1 MGVPKFYRWLSERY
15 PLINQQVTGTTRA
28 ECDHLYLDMNGII
41 HNSAHSDDA
50 SDDLRL
56 RLTEQQIFTNVF
68 KYLDKLFR
76 LVRPRRLLY
85 MALDGV
91 APRAKMNQQRQRRF
105 RSAAE
110 AATALSLAR
119 AKGEVLGDLQP
130 FDSNQITPGTEFMKR
145 LSDALKYFIRRKVKE
160 DVAWQRIKVVLSGS
174 EVPGEGEHKIMLFIR
189 NMKMQRDYNPNLR
202 HAIYGLDADLIFLS
216 LVSHEPH
223 FFLLREEVL
232 FGGKGGG
239 GGGGKDKLPR
249 KVLKNL
255 DEFQLLHIS
264 LLRDYLYL
272 EYLPHAAHFHWPG
285 GFDQERVIDDWVFLA
300 YLCGNDFL
308 PHLPTLDIGEG
319 GLDTLFRLY
328 KESLPELD
336 GYITEY
342 GTLHVRRL
350 EVIFRKMGKLE
361 EEVFQRRLEEKR
373 DEERRERRGRRRAQ
387 EIAVDEDFAD
397 DDMKVLQPPTSAS
410 PDPNTILPAPITQ
423 DDTGATIKQRYY
435 GDKFPQFY
443 DAGLAA
449 SHPELFDTTPVPS
462 TSDEHRRSLVTN
474 YLEGLM
480 WIQKYYYQ
488 GVPSWKSDIGTAHG
502 ASCSNS
508 LFHAS
513 VADQCSFAASSHR
526 SGGISVTATLL
537 LPPTWSTWPLSASL
551 STSASPSVRWSSC
564 SACSHPLLA
573 TSSLPCT
580 AT

>member
-15 PLINQQVTGTTRA
+15 PLINQQVTSTSRA
-28 ECDHLYLDMNGII
+28 ECDNLYLDMNGII
-41 HNSAHSDDA
+41 HNSAHSDDS
-50 SDDLRL
+50 SDELRL

-76 LVRPRRLLY
+76 LVRPRKLLY

-105 RSAAE
+105 RASAE
-110 AATALSLAR
+110 AANQLQLAR
-119 AKGEVLGDLQP
+119 QRGEVMGDLQP

-145 LSDALKYFIRRKVKE
+145 LSDALKYFIRRKIQS
-160 DVAWQRIKVVLSGS
+160 DSAWQRIKVVLSGS

-189 NMKMQRDYNPNLR
+189 NLKMQQHYNPNQR
-202 HAIYGLDADLIFLS
+202 HCLYGLDADLIFLS

-232 FGGKGGG
+232 FGKGAGGG
-239 GGGGKDKLPR
+239 GGGGKGGALPR

-272 EYLPHAAHFHWPG
+272 EYLPHAQQFHWPG
-285 GFDQERVIDDWVFLA
+285 GFDQERLIDDWVFLA

-328 KESLPELD
+328 KESLTELD
-336 GYITEY
+336 GWITEY

-350 EVIFRKMGKLE
+350 EVILRKMG
-361 EEVFQRRLEEKR
+361 RLEEQVFQQRLEEAK
-373 DEERRERRGRRRAQ
+373 DQERRERRGRRRAQ
-387 EIAVDEDFAD
+387 EIAADDEFAD
-397 DDMKVLQPPTSAS
+397 DDLKVLQPSDGLTSSS
-410 PDPNTILPAPITQ
+410 PEPVTALPAVTQ

-435 GDKFPQFY
+435 HDKFPQFY

-449 SHPELFDTTPVPS
+449 SHPELFDTSPVPS
-462 TSDEHRRSLVTN
+462 TPEEHRRSLVAN

-488 GVPSWKSDIGTAHG
+488 GVPSWKYEQRTLSE
-502 ASCSNS
+502 S
-508 LFHAS
+508 LI
-513 VADQCSFAASSHR
+513 Q
-526 SGGISVTATLL
+526 
-537 LPPTWSTWPLSASL
+537 
-551 STSASPSVRWSSC
+551 SP
-564 SACSHPLLA
+564 ALLA
-573 TSSLPCT
+573 WT
-580 AT
+580 

>member
-15 PLINQQVTGTTRA
+15 PLINQKVTATSRA
-28 ECDHLYLDMNGII
+28 ECDNLYLDMNGII
-41 HNSAHSDDA
+41 HNSAHSDD
-50 SDDLRL
+50 STDELRL

-76 LVRPRRLLY
+76 LVRPRKLLY

-110 AATALSLAR
+110 AASQLQLAKQR
-119 AKGEVLGDLQP
+119 GEVVGDLQP

-145 LSDALKYFIRRKVKE
+145 LSDALKYFIRRKMKE
-160 DVAWQRIKVVLSGS
+160 DSAWQRIKVVLSGS

-189 NMKMQRDYNPNLR
+189 NIKMQANYNPNIR
-202 HAIYGLDADLIFLS
+202 HVLYGLDADLIFLS

-232 FGGKGGG
+232 FGKGGG
-239 GGGGKDKLPR
+239 GGGGKGGDRLPR

-272 EYLPHAAHFHWPG
+272 EYLPHAQHFHWAG
-285 GFDQERVIDDWVFLA
+285 GFDQERLIDDWVFLA

-328 KESLPELD
+328 KESLLDLD
-336 GYITEY
+336 GWITEY

-350 EVIFRKMGKLE
+350 EVILRKMGKLE
-361 EEVFQRRLEEKR
+361 EEVFQQRLNDAR
-373 DEERRERRGRRRAQ
+373 DQERRDRRGRRRVQ
-387 EIAVDEDFAD
+387 EIAADEEFAD
-397 DDMKVLQPPTSAS
+397 ADDMKVLQPSNSSPPPTSAS
-410 PDPNTILPAPITQ
+410 PEPVVVLPHVTQ

-435 GDKFPQFY
+435 HDKFPQFY

-449 SHPELFDTTPVPS
+449 SHPELFDTSPVPS
-462 TSDEHRRSLVTN
+462 TPEEHRRSLVAN

-488 GVPSWKSDIGTAHG
+488 GVPSWKSDNCTLTTLH
-502 ASCSNS
+502 
-508 LFHAS
+508 
-513 VADQCSFAASSHR
+513 SSHH
-526 SGGISVTATLL
+526 
-537 LPPTWSTWPLSASL
+537 
-551 STSASPSVRWSSC
+551 C
-564 SACSHPLLA
+564 HC
-573 TSSLPCT
+573 C
-580 AT
+580 